1 MLNFN
6 LNMKEINTVLKGG
19 SFIQTIDLKNRINFD
34 KKSIPTEIIEN
45 TVKLNEKF
53 EIELNISIN
62 CDNHWI
68 KIFNDN
74 YLKMIKLER
83 ITGPKIGSF
92 LDKERIVFKT
102 LKTGI
107 TKLIFVENSNLGPY
121 KEIVY
126 HIDIIN

>member
-1 MLNFN
+1 
-6 LNMKEINTVLKGG
+6 
-19 SFIQTIDLKNRINFD
+19 
-34 KKSIPTEIIEN
+34 
-45 TVKLNEKF
+45 
-53 EIELNISIN
+53 
-62 CDNHWI
+62 
-68 KIFNDN
+68 
-74 YLKMIKLER
+74 MIKLER

-126 HIDIIN
+126 YIDIIN

>member
-1 MLNFN
+1 MLHFN
-6 LNMKEINTVLKGG
+6 LNMKEINTVLRGKIY
-19 SFIQTIDLKNRINFD
+19 SSYRLKNRINFD

-62 CDNHWI
+62 CGNHWI

-126 HIDIIN
+126 HINIIN